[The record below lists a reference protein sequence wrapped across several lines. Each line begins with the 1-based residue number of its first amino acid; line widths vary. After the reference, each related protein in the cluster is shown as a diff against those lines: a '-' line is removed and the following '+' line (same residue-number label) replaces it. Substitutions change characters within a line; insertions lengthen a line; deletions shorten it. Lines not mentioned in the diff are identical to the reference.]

1 MYVKF
6 TSRKRSKLNDVWLR
20 WCSPTA
26 KEQLFLS
33 SSQPQLL
40 SVFPPPP
47 SSPSVML
54 LWNTLQLEI
63 FMASFPLHVRGLQW
77 WARGLFPSDGVKW
90 APPVFAHKPP
100 RLLGLSQILGGA
112 AAPDSRGYSKRLWVS
127 PVALQCVTDLLFSF
141 KFFWNACKL

>member
-6 TSRKRSKLNDVWLR
+6 TSRKRSKLNDVRLR

-63 FMASFPLHVRGLQW
+63 FMASFPLYVRGAAVVGQGSVSIW
-77 WARGLFPSDGVKW
+77 WDQMSSTCISTQTPQGCWVWARFWEELQLQT
-90 APPVFAHKPP
+90 H
-100 RLLGLSQILGGA
+100 
-112 AAPDSRGYSKRLWVS
+112 KRLWVS
-127 PVALQCVTDLLFSF
+127 PVALQCVTGLLFSF